1 MALFL
6 VVVVLLRGKWLH
18 DIRCDSSQF
27 QPIYKQFNMTV
38 LGRLSM
44 SSFIHAGAVEM
55 TVVVLLCYGIAVKEG
70 HVKAWLPSISACG
83 ELPPE
88 VTLALT
94 PITAIYQSSNNT

>member
-1 MALFL
+1 
-6 VVVVLLRGKWLH
+6 
-18 DIRCDSSQF
+18 
-27 QPIYKQFNMTV
+27 
-38 LGRLSM
+38 M

-88 VTLALT
+88 VCNISLD
-94 PITAIYQSSNNT
+94 TAVINDCGVIELGIASELNVSVT

>member
-1 MALFL
+1 
-6 VVVVLLRGKWLH
+6 
-18 DIRCDSSQF
+18 
-27 QPIYKQFNMTV
+27 
-38 LGRLSM
+38 M

-88 VTLALT
+88 V
-94 PITAIYQSSNNT
+94 